1 MNENKFNN
9 IMANAQRLMLDESF
23 NMAVESKAASFAG
36 RKNTS
41 GISGDELKAYERMV
55 FGGGCSDDKP
65 ITMIKPT
72 EATSDFS
79 DSRYSKL
86 PASIRESFAKQP
98 PMTGDNIDN
107 TPLGLVTKNLMLEN
121 NGANIKNTQQV
132 SHQTLSS
139 GIDYSLIKSI
149 IDESVN
155 RHINEIKKSILSE
168 NTIKGIK
175 ISKGNKIQLLDMGG
189 NLYEGVL
196 TLKRKSK

>member
-1 MNENKFNN
+1 MNEDKFNN
-9 IMANAQRLMLDESF
+9 IMANAQRLMLDEDF

-41 GISGDELKAYERMV
+41 GIGSDDLKAYERMV
-55 FGGGCSDDKP
+55 FGGGYSDDKP
-65 ITMIKPT
+65 ITMIKST
-72 EATSDFS
+72 ETASDFN
-79 DSRYSKL
+79 DSRYSRL
-86 PASIRESFAKQP
+86 PAAIRESFAKQP

-107 TPLGLVTKNLMLEN
+107 TPLGLATKNLMLEN
-121 NGANIKNTQQV
+121 NAVNVKNTPQV
-132 SHQTLSS
+132 PHQTFNG

-155 RHINEIKKSILSE
+155 RHINEIKKSMLSE

-196 TLKRKSK
+196 TLKRKAK